1 MLQFEASPQPELL
14 QWLARGS
21 LKQNLL
27 RAIRLWVWL
36 HSLYGNKQH
45 RLLLDEP
52 FTFADW
58 RNSFFSSTHPRG
70 ETVPPLHDPNCACA
84 KTVAEWILDPDWK
97 VQEFQWRKTLQQH
110 DEISSA
116 ELDELLQQRLFG
128 VTRRSLQTDLHI
140 LAELGW
146 LKRQDTKYYRVQEF
160 PTLPGS
166 ETSTFYQPQALP
178 VLNPDLELI
187 AQNLSQPLNGV
198 HRFFM
203 EVVYIVSPEKQERV
217 EDWQEQLK
225 LLWQE
230 NPVPPV
236 RLIYDSSRV
245 KKTVS
250 CIVYPVC
257 IYYAQRAVYLCAFGQ
272 TPTAQGRWY
281 NYRLDKILEIEDLS
295 WNDLD
300 LPQFLW
306 ESYQKGNLPTPDDIQ
321 MEMDGVAWGFD
332 FYLERRVML
341 LRFDRQFNDYYI
353 EGTFRHQT
361 FQRISYQQAEQLII
375 EQGVKEKQQL
385 LKLLHSRSKNDAYYR
400 VNYREGDTNVELR
413 LRSWR
418 PRVEVIFPLKL
429 RQKIAK
435 EVMQEA
441 QLYSENRSQ
450 E

>member
-1 MLQFEASPQPELL
+1 
-14 QWLARGS
+14 
-21 LKQNLL
+21 
-27 RAIRLWVWL
+27 
-36 HSLYGNKQH
+36 
-45 RLLLDEP
+45 
-52 FTFADW
+52 
-58 RNSFFSSTHPRG
+58 
-70 ETVPPLHDPNCACA
+70 
-84 KTVAEWILDPDWK
+84 
-97 VQEFQWRKTLQQH
+97 
-110 DEISSA
+110 
-116 ELDELLQQRLFG
+116 
-128 VTRRSLQTDLHI
+128 
-140 LAELGW
+140 
-146 LKRQDTKYYRVQEF
+146 
-160 PTLPGS
+160 
-166 ETSTFYQPQALP
+166 
-178 VLNPDLELI
+178 
-187 AQNLSQPLNGV
+187 
-198 HRFFM
+198 
-203 EVVYIVSPEKQERV
+203 
-217 EDWQEQLK
+217 
-225 LLWQE
+225 
-230 NPVPPV
+230 
-236 RLIYDSSRV
+236 
-245 KKTVS
+245 
-250 CIVYPVC
+250 
-257 IYYAQRAVYLCAFGQ
+257 
-272 TPTAQGRWY
+272 
-281 NYRLDKILEIEDLS
+281 
-295 WNDLD
+295 
-300 LPQFLW
+300 LW

>member
-1 MLQFEASPQPELL
+1 
-14 QWLARGS
+14 
-21 LKQNLL
+21 
-27 RAIRLWVWL
+27 
-36 HSLYGNKQH
+36 
-45 RLLLDEP
+45 
-52 FTFADW
+52 
-58 RNSFFSSTHPRG
+58 
-70 ETVPPLHDPNCACA
+70 
-84 KTVAEWILDPDWK
+84 
-97 VQEFQWRKTLQQH
+97 
-110 DEISSA
+110 
-116 ELDELLQQRLFG
+116 
-128 VTRRSLQTDLHI
+128 
-140 LAELGW
+140 
-146 LKRQDTKYYRVQEF
+146 
-160 PTLPGS
+160 
-166 ETSTFYQPQALP
+166 
-178 VLNPDLELI
+178 
-187 AQNLSQPLNGV
+187 
-198 HRFFM
+198 
-203 EVVYIVSPEKQERV
+203 
-217 EDWQEQLK
+217 
-225 LLWQE
+225 
-230 NPVPPV
+230 
-236 RLIYDSSRV
+236 
-245 KKTVS
+245 
-250 CIVYPVC
+250 VYPVC